1 MRRNIFI
8 IIALAVIAFC
18 VLSVSCKNEVDEVK
32 VDASYKELKEALQ
45 EIAGIEIPDIPGI
58 RVLITQKTQ
67 YSLYSMLTGDITQ
80 ENYSKILSAFTGK
93 LGAERE
99 GYPQN
104 ENSTTTDEWHQGDNW
119 TQLIFV
125 NDSKPYMNINCE
137 R

>member
-1 MRRNIFI
+1 
-8 IIALAVIAFC
+8 V
-18 VLSVSCKNEVDEVK
+18 E

-58 RVLITQKTQ
+58 RVLITQETQ
-67 YSLYSMLTGDITQ
+67 SSLYSMLTGDITQ

-104 ENSTTTDEWHQGDNW
+104 ENSMTTDEWLQGDNW